1 MADDNKTAIAEAKV
15 KLRSL
20 ENDYQHLVKVNDDK
34 ETELQ
39 ETLQKQKVIEG
50 VLKDVHIKLNRINR
64 EADFTNLKLNKLKI
78 KQHALERKNKFNEML
93 TSYPDFLNIV
103 EDKLVELEAKQQ
115 EGKRL
120 PNEIKIDAL
129 SQIAKLK
136 ELEQLDYLKKCGMT
150 DEYQVYSHIKLAYN
164 NEVERDIENS
174 FNNGSFSKS
183 YEDFIYFVDD
193 LMSNK
198 YIRSYL
204 SREG

>member
-1 MADDNKTAIAEAKV
+1 MAEDNKNAIAREKLQ
-15 KLRSL
+15 LRSL
-20 ENDYQHLVKVNDDK
+20 EKDYQELCLINNDK
-34 ETELQ
+34 EKELQ
-39 ETLQKQKVIEG
+39 ETIQKQKVIEG
-50 VLKDVHIKLNRINR
+50 VMKDISIKLNRINR

-103 EDKLVELEAKQQ
+103 EDKLVELEANQQ

-120 PNEIKIDAL
+120 PNEIKIDVL

-150 DEYQVYSHIKLAYN
+150 DEYQVYSNLKLAYN

-183 YEDFIYFVDD
+183 YEDFIYLVDD
-193 LMSNK
+193 LISNK